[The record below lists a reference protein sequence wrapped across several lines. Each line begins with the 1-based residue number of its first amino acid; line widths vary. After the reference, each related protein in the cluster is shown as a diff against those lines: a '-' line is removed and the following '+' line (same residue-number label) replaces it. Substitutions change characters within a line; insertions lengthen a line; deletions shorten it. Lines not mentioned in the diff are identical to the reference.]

1 MNCSF
6 LDLIVENDELFKS
19 FTDTEDELTTF
30 LIAEKGVRAVFLKKA
45 AKLVKSERKH
55 QKGMIERISQDL
67 SSSTLSD
74 AEKFSSVVE
83 YSRKESYVRKINAQE
98 ILRLCESEDTRR
110 SVASI
115 SFIALLN
122 SRDMR
127 MQNESL
133 YPKFPKDYQKE
144 LEFSKINKPKI
155 SR

>member
-45 AKLVKSERKH
+45 AKLVKSERKR

-83 YSRKESYVRKINAQE
+83 YSRKEPYVRKRNAQE
-98 ILRLCESEDTRR
+98 ILRLCESE
-110 SVASI
+110 A
-115 SFIALLN
+115 
-122 SRDMR
+122 
-127 MQNESL
+127 
-133 YPKFPKDYQKE
+133 
-144 LEFSKINKPKI
+144 
-155 SR
+155 